1 MNPGIQIFASEPHAV
16 KGRKFAVS
24 SFKKNLTFH
33 MARAEV
39 GGSDAEVDMLFGDK
53 NKRGPSVGKTRRRI
67 YTVVFTALYALAG
80 WGLWKLKNWGVSCPI
95 AR

>member
-1 MNPGIQIFASEPHAV
+1 MPVLSFYGRSKTRVPLWNEAWYPNIRTSESHAV

-39 GGSDAEVDMLFGDK
+39 GGSDAEVDMLFGEQE
-53 NKRGPSVGKTRRRI
+53 R
-67 YTVVFTALYALAG
+67 A
-80 WGLWKLKNWGVSCPI
+80 
-95 AR
+95 